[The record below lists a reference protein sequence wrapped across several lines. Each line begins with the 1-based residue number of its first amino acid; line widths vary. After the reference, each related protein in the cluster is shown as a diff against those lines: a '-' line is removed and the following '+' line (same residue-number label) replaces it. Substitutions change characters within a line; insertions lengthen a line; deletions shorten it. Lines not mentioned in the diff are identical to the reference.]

1 MTEFANFLKSW
12 VRTMVP
18 GLVAWLIGVGV
29 IPATLSDEAVLG
41 FTALIFAGY
50 YTLARLL
57 EKYVSPWF
65 GVLLGLPSQPVYE
78 PVKDVLYTQKP

>member
-65 GVLLGLPSQPVYE
+65 GVLLGLPSQPVYT
-78 PVKDVLYTQKP
+78 PVKDVLYTQK

>member
-1 MTEFANFLKSW
+1 MAEFANFLKSW

-29 IPATLSDEAVLG
+29 IPASLSDEAVLG
-41 FTALIFAGY
+41 FTALIFAAY
-50 YTLARLL
+50 YTVARLL

-65 GVLLGLPSQPVYE
+65 GVLLGLPAQPSYQPVKE
-78 PVKDVLYTQKP
+78 VLYVQKP